1 MSSEQTKYN
10 VASAAVEVSAPEQ
23 EYLAAIA
30 QLLDEQDTVRI
41 IDVANKLGHDRSKAH
56 YWVKKLCD
64 RGIVETVPKKGIIT
78 LVK

>member
-1 MSSEQTKYN
+1 MEMSSI
-10 VASAAVEVSAPEQ
+10 EQ
-23 EYLAAIA
+23 EYLAAIT
-30 QLLDEQDTVRI
+30 QLLQEQDTVRI